1 MRIQSVSPSGMYSTT
16 TFMRR
21 IDARLTLASSITLA
35 VLLFILVSV
44 SSAPSSSAP
53 AAEPAVGGL
62 MIGTQAITTDEL
74 ARRVKAGEIRSIKVI
89 GSHAV
94 VTTTDGEPFTFT
106 VIGAESVVQQLQGL
120 GDTPNELSQVDYS
133 ASQPPLDGTPGLLVV
148 VGVPLLLFGSAAL
161 YVWRSASGDAG
172 GQLDDAERL
181 REISS
186 VQHPERERR
195 SAA

>member
-1 MRIQSVSPSGMYSTT
+1 MRIQSASPSAVYSTT

-35 VLLFILVSV
+35 VLLFILVNL
-44 SSAPSSSAP
+44 SSAPSSPAP
-53 AAEPAVGGL
+53 GAEPAVGGL
-62 MIGTQAITTDEL
+62 MIGTQAMTTDEL
-74 ARRVKAGEIRSIKVI
+74 ARRVRAGKISSIKVI

-94 VTTTDGEPFTFT
+94 VTTTDGQPFTFS
-106 VIGAESVVQQLQGL
+106 VIGAESVLQQLQSL

-148 VGVPLLLFGSAAL
+148 VGVPILLFGSAGL
-161 YVWRSASGDAG
+161 YVWRSASRDAG

-181 REISS
+181 RQIRSM
-186 VQHPERERR
+186 QHPERQRR
-195 SAA
+195 SSA